1 MKFLVT
7 GGLGFIGSALIRF
20 VISETKHEILN
31 LDKES
36 YASMPE
42 SLHEVEK
49 SEHYHF
55 IKLNIN
61 NYNHLFS
68 EIKSFRPD
76 VIFHL
81 AAESHVDRS
90 IENPGEFIN
99 SNIVGTYNILQ
110 SIRELK
116 DLLPETFRC
125 IHVSTDEVF
134 GSLNYQQDP
143 FIEDSPY
150 KPNSPYSA
158 SKASSDLLVRAWRK
172 TYGLP
177 LIITNSSNNYGP
189 WQNPEKLIPTI
200 IYNALNN
207 KPIPIYGTGKNIRD
221 WLYVDDHVKALMKV
235 AESEISFNRYNIGGN
250 QEISNIELANMICD
264 YLDVKITKDQS
275 FKNQISFVDDRPG
288 HDFRYAI
295 NSERIKNDLS
305 FEISNFMK
313 ESIIITVDWYFD
325 NQDWLNNKHLSARE
339 CKS

>member
-42 SLHEVEK
+42 SLHELK
-49 SEHYHF
+49 KPEHYHF
-55 IKLNIN
+55 IKLNIK
-61 NYNHLFS
+61 NYDQLFS

-134 GSLNYQQDP
+134 GSLNHQQDP

-207 KPIPIYGTGKNIRD
+207 KSIPIYGTGKNIRD
-221 WLYVDDHVKALMKV
+221 WIYVDDHVKALMKI
-235 AESEISFNRYNIGGN
+235 AESKISFNRYNIGGN
-250 QEISNIELANMICD
+250 QEFSNIELANIICD
-264 YLDVKITKDQS
+264 YLDEKITKDQS

-325 NQDWLNNKHLSARE
+325 NQDWLNNKNLSAEE

>member
-42 SLHEVEK
+42 SLHEVDK

-61 NYNHLFS
+61 NYDQLFS
-68 EIKSFRPD
+68 EIKNFRPD

-110 SIRELK
+110 SIRKLK
-116 DLLPETFRC
+116 DSLPKNFRY

-134 GSLNYQQDP
+134 GSLNNQQDP

-158 SKASSDLLVRAWRK
+158 SKASSDFLVRAWRE
-172 TYGLP
+172 TYNLP
-177 LIITNSSNNYGP
+177 LIITNCSNNYGP

-200 IYNALNN
+200 IYNALND
-207 KPIPIYGTGKNIRD
+207 KPIPIYGTGNNIRD
-221 WLYVDDHVKALMKV
+221 WLFVDDHVQALMKI
-235 AESEISFNRYNIGGN
+235 AENDLSFNRYNIGGN
-250 QEISNIELANMICD
+250 QEIANIELANMICD
-264 YLDVKITKDQS
+264 YLDLKVTKGET
-275 FKNQISFVDDRPG
+275 FKNQISFVDDRLG

-295 NSERIKNDLS
+295 NSERIKDDLS
-305 FEISNFMK
+305 FEPSYVLK
-313 ESIIITVDWYFD
+313 EGVTITVDWYLD
-325 NQDWLNNKHLSARE
+325 NQDWLYNKNLSAKE
-339 CKS
+339 